1 MPLVIA
7 SSFDCEPCASQ
18 TFYETYEPAQ
28 VQLKKKNGN
37 RKVVIDISGA
47 TFETYIDTLARF
59 PDTLLGDADRRSEYE
74 ENGTVFF
81 DRNRKGNG

>member
-1 MPLVIA
+1 M
-7 SSFDCEPCASQ
+7 
-18 TFYETYEPAQ
+18 
-28 VQLKKKNGN
+28 
-37 RKVVIDISGA
+37 VIDISGA